1 MRGGLLV
8 LCLAHLLSSSNGY
21 NIGLFM
27 GTDSMEWHSLRHAVD
42 QWNNENAVRSEL
54 SLDVVTPAESSSLIE
69 SKLCDLIQNNVIAV
83 FVPHSVDDNELQM
96 VYSMCHH
103 FNVPCVTVHG
113 REYFDPEG
121 NGYVTSVA
129 AAYGS
134 TALASLELVI
144 NLRWRSFVLIYQFD
158 YEVSEIVD
166 LLAIWTRDR
175 TVPPIAR
182 LRKLPEATSDFQPF
196 LKYIREVLKETN
208 IIIHTN
214 EIGLVHRILSQA
226 SGMNMTEAKYSYV
239 VTNTD
244 LSLLEDF
251 LQTMHQIYHCNITGL
266 QLVKSDPLVKTE
278 LALTTDAVNLIGT
291 ALTSFKK
298 HNDPVE
304 PSALLCDAHD
314 IWSDGERLNT
324 AIRTMSVVNGVT
336 GRIETDSRGRRLEAM
351 FDGIGRINGK
361 FAKVGASGV
370 RFSFLHTSSKAV
382 RLETG
387 SLATIV
393 LTLAPLFT

>member
-1 MRGGLLV
+1 MRGVLLV
-8 LCLAHLLSSSNGY
+8 LCFAQVLCSVNGY

-27 GTDSMEWHSLRHAVD
+27 GPDSMEWHSLRHAVD

-69 SKLCDLIQNNVIAV
+69 NKLCDLIQNNVVAV
-83 FVPHSVDDNELQM
+83 FVPLSVDDNELQI

-103 FNVPCVTVHG
+103 FHVPCVTVHG

-134 TALASLELVI
+134 TALASLELI
-144 NLRWRSFVLIYQFD
+144 ASLRWRSFVLIYQFD
-158 YEVSEIVD
+158 HDVSEIVD
-166 LLAIWTRDR
+166 LLAVWSRER
-175 TVPPIAR
+175 VVPPIAR
-182 LRKLPEATSDFQPF
+182 VRKLPEATSDFQPF

-208 IIIHTN
+208 IIIHSN

-226 SGMNMTEAKYSYV
+226 SGMNMTEAKYSYM

-251 LQTMHQIYHCNITGL
+251 LHSMNQIYHCNITGL

-278 LALTTDAVNLIGT
+278 LALTSDAVNLIGT
-291 ALTSFKK
+291 ALDSFKK
-298 HNDPVE
+298 HNDAIE
-304 PSALLCDAHD
+304 SSALLCDAHD
-314 IWSDGERLNT
+314 IWNDGERFNE
-324 AIRTMSVVNGVT
+324 AVRSMSVVNGVT

-361 FAKVGASGV
+361 FVKLAE
-370 RFSFLHTSSKAV
+370 SSNEVQGEPVTYSSQVMSEIAEHRV
-382 RLETG
+382 Q
-387 SLATIV
+387 SQVDA
-393 LTLAPLFT
+393 